1 MKRVVISDTHIGTK
15 FYKSEELLAFLEDL
29 SCDELV
35 LAGDIIDFIKIPVF
49 TERCLQIIEK
59 MNSLLSNDAMRPHIA
74 GFTKLGLLE
83 MTRRKRGSSLS
94 EILGRQTSEF
104 CKSIETIALEIF
116 REVIKV
122 TKLGP
127 TTTLNILAA
136 PSVVEILNGEMND
149 TLKEV
154 QKNLGVKL
162 KLTAEPNNKE
172 EIFQIS
178 SSKKKK

>member
-1 MKRVVISDTHIGTK
+1 M
-15 FYKSEELLAFLEDL
+15 
-29 SCDELV
+29 
-35 LAGDIIDFIKIPVF
+35 
-49 TERCLQIIEK
+49 
-59 MNSLLSNDAMRPHIA
+59 
-74 GFTKLGLLE
+74 TKL
-83 MTRRKRGSSLS
+83 RPS
-94 EILGRQTSEF
+94 
-104 CKSIETIALEIF
+104 
-116 REVIKV
+116 
-122 TKLGP
+122 P
-127 TTTLNILAA
+127 TLNILAA